1 MPGEPTLLDSVSTDL
16 ALWLDQESTRIA
28 AAMAPQGNA
37 PFAAQI
43 SETDKLEYY
52 RAQLFNPD
60 GTPNLQGR
68 QQEMQRLGPQGFTQV
83 YKTVLKAYP
92 QLRLPT
98 PPGMPSGPVTEMTP
112 PQAPSGVP
120 VPAVPRGMLT
130 APNPNITPIVPFA
143 SGGIVTKP
151 TLALIGEAGPEAVVP
166 LPNYQPPDADL
177 QTHLG
182 NAAPPTH
189 DEIVAYIRDAAQ
201 QRGIDPNTAVA
212 VALHEGT
219 NPATGRFDSPAEQG
233 SFPTGKS
240 WWPFQLHYGGAG
252 TPYEQYGSVAGM
264 GNDFTAKTGWQPG
277 DPRAWKDATDYAL
290 DQAVANPGGWSQWYG
305 SIPAKVAARQG
316 LPRRTA

>member
-130 APNPNITPIVPFA
+130 APNPNITPVVPF
-143 SGGIVTKP
+143 GG
-151 TLALIGEAGPEAVVP
+151 
-166 LPNYQPPDADL
+166 
-177 QTHLG
+177 
-182 NAAPPTH
+182 
-189 DEIVAYIRDAAQ
+189 
-201 QRGIDPNTAVA
+201 
-212 VALHEGT
+212 
-219 NPATGRFDSPAEQG
+219 
-233 SFPTGKS
+233 
-240 WWPFQLHYGGAG
+240 
-252 TPYEQYGSVAGM
+252 
-264 GNDFTAKTGWQPG
+264 
-277 DPRAWKDATDYAL
+277 
-290 DQAVANPGGWSQWYG
+290 
-305 SIPAKVAARQG
+305 
-316 LPRRTA
+316 